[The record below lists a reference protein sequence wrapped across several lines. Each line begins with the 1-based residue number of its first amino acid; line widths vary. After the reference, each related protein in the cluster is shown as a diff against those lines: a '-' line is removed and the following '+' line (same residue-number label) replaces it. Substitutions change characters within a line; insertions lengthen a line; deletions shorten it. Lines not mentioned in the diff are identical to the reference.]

1 MKELNVI
8 TNLIIALRGIPGIG
22 NKSAERIAYELIKMN
37 DSKLENII
45 NSLNDIHKINIC
57 PICGSYM
64 DLDNC
69 PICNDSTRDK
79 EIILVVGS
87 FKDVLALERITSL
100 HVSYHILNGSISP
113 SKGITASDI
122 NIKKLLERL
131 SEGNVKEVILA
142 TNPTIDGETTALY
155 ISRLLEQFPN
165 IKVTRLASGLP
176 MGANL
181 DYADELT
188 LTRAL
193 EGRTIYGNKR

>member
-1 MKELNVI
+1 M
-8 TNLIIALRGIPGIG
+8 
-22 NKSAERIAYELIKMN
+22 
-37 DSKLENII
+37 ENEI
-45 NSLNDIHKINIC
+45 
-57 PICGSYM
+57 
-64 DLDNC
+64 C
-69 PICNDSTRDK
+69 PICNDNSRDK
-79 EIILVVGS
+79 ETILVVSS

-113 SKGITASDI
+113 SKGITASNI
-122 NIKKLLERL
+122 NIKKLLDRV
-131 SEGNVKEVILA
+131 STGQVKEIILA

-155 ISRLLEQFPN
+155 ISRLLEQYPN

-193 EGRTIYGNKR
+193 EGRTLYGNKR

>member
-8 TNLIIALRGIPGIG
+8 SNLIVALRGIPGIG
-22 NKSAERIAYELIKMN
+22 NKSAERIAYELIKMS
-37 DSKLENII
+37 DSKLHNII
-45 NSLNDIHKINIC
+45 ESLSDIQKINIC
-57 PICGSYM
+57 PECGSYIE
-64 DLDNC
+64 NETC
-69 PICNDSTRDK
+69 PICNDSSRDQ
-79 EIILVVGS
+79 ETILVVSS

-113 SKGITASDI
+113 SKGISASDI
-122 NIKKLLERL
+122 NIKKLLDRVSTGL
-131 SEGNVKEVILA
+131 VKEIILA

-155 ISRLLEQFPN
+155 ISRLLEQYPN
-165 IKVTRLASGLP
+165 VKITRLASGLP